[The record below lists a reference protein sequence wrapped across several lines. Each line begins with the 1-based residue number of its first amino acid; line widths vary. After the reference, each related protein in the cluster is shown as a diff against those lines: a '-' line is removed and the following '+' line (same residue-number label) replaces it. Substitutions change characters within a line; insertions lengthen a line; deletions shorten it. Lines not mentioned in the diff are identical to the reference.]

1 MSEIKKIENKLLK
14 KLKSQTDS
22 GKSIN
27 LFEPLSKQD
36 TEIIIK
42 EMKKMQ
48 KSRKQTGGKVMA
60 GKTSKYRAKGGMVKR
75 MAGGK
80 TSKYR
85 AKGGKVSKMGGGM
98 IGFKKT
104 SKYKAKGGIVKK
116 MAGGKTSKYRAKG
129 GRVK

>member
-1 MSEIKKIENKLLK
+1 
-14 KLKSQTDS
+14 
-22 GKSIN
+22 
-27 LFEPLSKQD
+27 
-36 TEIIIK
+36 
-42 EMKKMQ
+42 
-48 KSRKQTGGKVMA
+48 
-60 GKTSKYRAKGGMVKR
+60 MVKR

-80 TSKYR
+80 TSKYI

>member
-1 MSEIKKIENKLLK
+1 
-14 KLKSQTDS
+14 
-22 GKSIN
+22 
-27 LFEPLSKQD
+27 
-36 TEIIIK
+36 
-42 EMKKMQ
+42 
-48 KSRKQTGGKVMA
+48 
-60 GKTSKYRAKGGMVKR
+60 

-116 MAGGKTSKYRAKG
+116 WLE
-129 GRVK
+129 VKLQSIEPKAEELNNGC

>member
-1 MSEIKKIENKLLK
+1 
-14 KLKSQTDS
+14 
-22 GKSIN
+22 
-27 LFEPLSKQD
+27 
-36 TEIIIK
+36 
-42 EMKKMQ
+42 
-48 KSRKQTGGKVMA
+48 
-60 GKTSKYRAKGGMVKR
+60 MVKR

-85 AKGGKVSKMGGGM
+85 AKGGTVGKMGGGM

>member
-1 MSEIKKIENKLLK
+1 MLTQLLITYINRRRNVKK
-14 KLKSQTDS
+14 
-22 GKSIN
+22 
-27 LFEPLSKQD
+27 
-36 TEIIIK
+36 
-42 EMKKMQ
+42 
-48 KSRKQTGGKVMA
+48 
-60 GKTSKYRAKGGMVKR
+60 
-75 MAGGK
+75 
-80 TSKYR
+80 SKYR